1 VTAPSRPLQRI
12 LRWHRPLVLFVAAMA
27 LLVPVA
33 LVGLAVDDRVLV
45 GAPIWLK
52 PLKFALSFALY
63 GLTLAWMLSL
73 LWRGRRW
80 GARMG
85 TVVAVAGAIEMV
97 IIVGQVLRGRQ
108 SHFNGQTTFDTVLF
122 FVMAATITVLWT
134 ANLVIAV
141 LLLRDRLADRPT
153 AWAIRLGLL
162 VAAVGMA
169 LGFLMV
175 GPTAE
180 QRVARPVTMLGA
192 HTVGAPD
199 GGPGLPLTGWSTTAG
214 DLRVPH
220 FVGMHA
226 LQVLPLFALAL
237 AALAPR
243 LARLR
248 EERARLRLVLTAA
261 VSHAGLVA
269 ALLWQALRGQSLM
282 HPDAPTVASFA
293 AVAVVALGGTA
304 WALSGRRGCPGHRA
318 AVRAALLRGQTNAGL
333 HRLEPGSKPGAAS

>member
-1 VTAPSRPLQRI
+1 MTAPSRPLRRV

-52 PLKFALSFALY
+52 PLKFALSFTLY
-63 GLTLAWMLSL
+63 GFTLAWMLSL
-73 LWRGRRW
+73 LRRGRQW

-85 TVVAVAGAIEMV
+85 TVVAVAGVIEML
-97 IIVGQVLRGRQ
+97 IIIGQVLRGRQ

-122 FVMAATITVLWT
+122 FVMGATITVLWT

-141 LLLRDRLADRPT
+141 LLLRDRLADRLT

-162 VAAVGMA
+162 VAAAGMA
-169 LGFLMV
+169 VGFLMV

-180 QRVARPVTMLGA
+180 QRAARPVTMFGA

-248 EERARLRLVLTAA
+248 DERARLRLVLTAA
-261 VSHAGLVA
+261 VSQAGLVA
-269 ALLWQALRGQSLM
+269 VLLWQALRGQSLM
-282 HPDAPTVASFA
+282 HPDAPTVTGFA

-304 WALSGRRGCPGHRA
+304 WALSGECRVGAHIPVAGRR
-318 AVRAALLRGQTNAGL
+318 
-333 HRLEPGSKPGAAS
+333 